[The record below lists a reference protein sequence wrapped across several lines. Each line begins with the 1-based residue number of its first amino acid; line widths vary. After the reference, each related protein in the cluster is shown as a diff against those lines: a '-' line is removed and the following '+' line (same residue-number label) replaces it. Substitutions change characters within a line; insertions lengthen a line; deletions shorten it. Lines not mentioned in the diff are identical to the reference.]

1 MWNNK
6 LPARAMLGGVAGQL
20 FCGGIDRHIIL
31 FFKKVLDKPAIF
43 VI

>member
-20 FCGGIDRHIIL
+20 FCGDIDRHIIL